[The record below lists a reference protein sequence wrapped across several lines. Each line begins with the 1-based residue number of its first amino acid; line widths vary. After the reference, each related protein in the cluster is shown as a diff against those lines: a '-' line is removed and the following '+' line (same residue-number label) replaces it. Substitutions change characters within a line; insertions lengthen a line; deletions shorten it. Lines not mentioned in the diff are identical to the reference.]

1 MAHRVHHSLNP
12 RHADHNFGFA
22 FSVWD
27 RLYGTYVHVDAN
39 EEIALGVREYVG
51 LAPLTV
57 LGRSLG
63 EPFVAGPFSPPRSTK
78 ASAPPR

>member
-1 MAHRVHHSLNP
+1 MWN
-12 RHADHNFGFA
+12 
-22 FSVWD
+22 

-51 LAPLTV
+51 LAPLAV

-63 EPFVAGPFSPPRSTK
+63 EPFTPLRKTAPLATPFAPEHESASVSSSGNAGPAR
-78 ASAPPR
+78 